1 MRHGEQLRQSKSC
14 ALTFLSLWA
23 GAFQVYWIARQ
34 NCRHTRQF
42 FSFSSPLGV
51 LEHSSFGI
59 YRFKAD
65 HFLSMHCVPCVLC
78 PRLRVLRVNSI
89 LTWLTWKH
97 FRPKDLLWLAHDLF
111 PSAKIWDFGNVR
123 SNNDM
128 ISHHS
133 MTLPKPVQKGLSW
146 HGEAQRSKSDRADRV
161 PELPPSAKTAEGIS
175 SSLWGCEQRHWDML
189 QRSSKSVW
197 QVTRDML
204 QRSIKSVWQVTRD
217 MLQRSIKSVWHVTAY
232 PLPHH
237 PPTPPPTPPG
247 SPKKTQY
254 PSRTSSN

>member
-34 NCRHTRQF
+34 NCRHTWQF

-89 LTWLTWKH
+89 WHDWPENIFGPRTYCDWPMICFHLQKYETLAMYVLTT
-97 FRPKDLLWLAHDLF
+97 
-111 PSAKIWDFGNVR
+111 
-123 SNNDM
+123 DM

-133 MTLPKPVQKGLSW
+133 MTLPEGVQKGLSW
-146 HGEAQRSKSDRADRV
+146 HGEAQRSKSGRADRV

-175 SSLWGCEQRHWDML
+175 SSLWGASRAIEQSLAENSWR
-189 QRSSKSVW
+189 V
-197 QVTRDML
+197 QVSCWFVSLFWTCF
-204 QRSIKSVWQVTRD
+204 
-217 MLQRSIKSVWHVTAY
+217 
-232 PLPHH
+232 
-237 PPTPPPTPPG
+237 
-247 SPKKTQY
+247 
-254 PSRTSSN
+254 